1 MIINI
6 KDINNNIEMADNKL
20 RVFKLR
26 NQSTDELNKNLDTLK
41 NELS

>member
-1 MIINI
+1 
-6 KDINNNIEMADNKL
+6 MADNKL

>member
-1 MIINI
+1 
-6 KDINNNIEMADNKL
+6 MADNKL

-26 NQSTDELNKNLDTLK
+26 NQSCEELNKSLDTLK